1 MGPFRPRTE
10 VPNVLRMLSISL
22 SCRFYY
28 TFFRL
33 LENQNQKLLKSNSYA
48 YQKIIFEWF
57 LIALNK
63 KTTFLLSMLIIL
75 VF

>member
-10 VPNVLRMLSISL
+10 VPNVLPMLSISL
-22 SCRFYY
+22 SCRCYY

-48 YQKIIFEWF
+48 YQKIIMEWF